1 MRPGLQL
8 PPRLLS
14 TGLQWYFG
22 VEGAPQPRVDLQAES
37 PDWLDSLP
45 ASPQESPIAEGLAAI
60 CEYDFGD
67 LEALEP
73 PRGFG
78 RVERGGHDAN

>member
-1 MRPGLQL
+1 MHCRRCRDRRNRPQRWHNAGQ
-8 PPRLLS
+8 
-14 TGLQWYFG
+14 
-22 VEGAPQPRVDLQAES
+22 AHVDLQAEY

-45 ASPQESPIAEGLAAI
+45 DSPQASPIAEGLAAV
-60 CEYDFGD
+60 CEYEFGD

-78 RVERGGHDAN
+78 RD